1 MMGLAGRG
9 PRRALAAIAAAL
21 ALIIAAGPLALGGS
35 AQQAYQ
41 NLLGDV
47 LKALPTGWVVLEHYD
62 RGWFGSRAQAELTL
76 QPRPGGGLAKPLR
89 IRLTSRVSHGPLH
102 WFAAYP
108 PVLTRVETRAELP
121 ELGVGLPPLLV
132 STDILADGRILARL
146 RVPAGDRPGRN
157 GTYRLRN
164 EELAGTVE
172 LESGGN
178 RILADI
184 DLPGLALLAPGGRVA
199 EFKGVAL
206 AADLRD
212 WTGGLY
218 AGTGRLSV
226 GSALLGPSA
235 PETRLEGLKLSL
247 AQTPRDGALDLR
259 VELEADT
266 LGYEGRVYRKARL
279 GFAASGLDGETLS
292 ELARG
297 HEALSS
303 GAVPPA
309 MRGLIGAALMARLL
323 PRLAA
328 AGLRLSIEPLRI
340 QTPEGL
346 ASARLSLGLE
356 GGGSDGNPADA
367 PLADPRVWISAL
379 TGDGE
384 MELPET
390 LALEWLG
397 RVGSAPGATPGSAGD
412 ARADAAR
419 ARMKAWVEGGWVS
432 ELDGRIASNLRLAGG
447 VLTVNG
453 KAVPLLRHQG
463 PASAPGLS
471 DETP

>member
-1 MMGLAGRG
+1 MMEAVGGGRW
-9 PRRALAAIAAAL
+9 RALAAIAAAL
-21 ALIIAAGPLALGGS
+21 ALIIAAGPLALGGR

-47 LKALPTGWVVLEHYD
+47 LKALPPGWVVLEHYD

-76 QPRPGGGLAKPLR
+76 QPRSGGGLASPLR
-89 IRLTSRVSHGPLH
+89 IRLSSRVSHGPLH

-121 ELGVGLPPLLV
+121 ELGAELPPLLI
-132 STDILADGRILARL
+132 STDIQADGWIRARL

-164 EELAGTVE
+164 EELVGTVE
-172 LESGGN
+172 LEPGSN

-184 DLPGLALLAPGGRVA
+184 DLPGLALLAPNGRVA
-199 EFKGVAL
+199 ELKGVAL
-206 AADLRD
+206 AADLRG

-218 AGTGRLSV
+218 AGTGRLSL
-226 GSALLGPSA
+226 GSAVLGPSA
-235 PETRLEGLKLSL
+235 AQTRLEGLKLSV
-247 AQTPRDGALDLR
+247 AQTPQDGRLDLR
-259 VELEADT
+259 VEVEADT
-266 LGYEGRVYRKARL
+266 LGQQGRVYRDARL
-279 GFAASGLDGETLS
+279 GFAAAGLDGETLS
-292 ELARG
+292 ELAQA

-328 AGLRLSIEPLRI
+328 AGLRLSIDPLQI
-340 QTPEGL
+340 LTPDGP

-356 GGGSDGNPADA
+356 GGGSNGVPADA
-367 PLADPRVWISAL
+367 PLADPRVWISAFS
-379 TGDGE
+379 GDGE
-384 MELPET
+384 MELPQT

-397 RVGSAPGATPGSAGD
+397 RVGTAPGTAPGSAGD
-412 ARADAAR
+412 AGANAAR

-453 KAVPLLRHQG
+453 KAVPLLHHQG
-463 PASAPGLS
+463 PASAPGPR